1 MRREN
6 HLPLVSAGAVLS
18 LAILVTFQLYILR
31 EPNRLQ
37 HDAEFDLNQAVS
49 AGKNIFA
56 SNCAA
61 CHGDEGQGG
70 IGPALNSQP
79 LLSTVGDDQLFSL
92 VRTGIPG
99 TAMPAWSQLFGGPL
113 TDEEV
118 RQVVSFVRAWEPSAS
133 EAARL
138 GPAPD
143 PQRGQ
148 EIFESICFACHGSQ
162 GTGTDRAPALN
173 DPALLNSFDDNWFRD
188 TITQGRPSR
197 GMPTWG
203 TVLSPQEVDDLVSL
217 FGYWRR
223 GEPIPVGPS
232 NMTPEQLFIRN
243 CATCHGREGEGK
255 VGPALVDNAFVSGK
269 SASELVEFISAGRP
283 GTEMPSWQGRLTVE
297 ELTAIAEFLLSWQ
310 P

>member
-18 LAILVTFQLYILR
+18 IAILVTFQLYLLR
-31 EPNRLQ
+31 EPSRLQ
-37 HDAEFDLNQAVS
+37 RDAAHDRGQTVR
-49 AGKNIFA
+49 AGESIFG

-61 CHGDEGQGG
+61 CHGDNGQGG
-70 IGPALNSQP
+70 IGPALNSKP
-79 LLSTVGDDQLFSL
+79 LLSTIGDDQLFSL

-99 TAMPAWSQLFGGPL
+99 TAMPAWSQSFGGPL

-118 RQVVSFVRAWEPSAS
+118 RQVVSFVRAWEPNALEAS
-133 EAARL
+133 QL

-143 PQRGQ
+143 PHRGL

-173 DPALLNSFDDNWFRD
+173 DPTLLNSFDDNWFRD
-188 TITQGRPSR
+188 TISQGRPSR

-203 TVLSPQEVDDLVSL
+203 TVLSPAEIDDLISL
-217 FGYWRR
+217 FGYWRT
-223 GEPIPVGPS
+223 GEPLPVGP
-232 NMTPEQLFIRN
+232 NNLTAEQLFIGN
-243 CATCHGREGEGK
+243 CAACHGGEGEGK
-255 VGPALVDNAFVSGK
+255 VGPALVDSAFVSGK
-269 SASELVEFISAGRP
+269 SESELVEFISAGRP
-283 GTEMPSWQGRLTVE
+283 GTAMPSWQGRLTTE
-297 ELTAIAEFLLSWQ
+297 ELAAIAGLLLSWQ